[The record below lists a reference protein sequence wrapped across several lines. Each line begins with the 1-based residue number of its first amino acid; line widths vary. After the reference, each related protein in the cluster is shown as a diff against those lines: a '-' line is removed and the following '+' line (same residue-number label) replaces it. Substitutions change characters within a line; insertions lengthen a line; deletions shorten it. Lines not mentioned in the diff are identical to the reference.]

1 MMEIGGVRKREA
13 KSNKKKPYTTEQDLQ
28 CDEKESSIYNESR
41 KSDLRELRAKAVEKI
56 KRKKSWTNRMY
67 D

>member
-1 MMEIGGVRKREA
+1 MEKGGRKREGKA
-13 KSNKKKPYTTEQDLQ
+13 KQKKPYTTDQDLQ

-56 KRKKSWTNRMY
+56 KRKKSWTNRVY

>member
-1 MMEIGGVRKREA
+1 MERGGSRKRDA
-13 KSNKKKPYTTEQDLQ
+13 KDKKKKKSYTTEQDLQ

-41 KSDLRELRAKAVEKI
+41 KSDLSELRARAVQKI
-56 KRKKSWTNRMY
+56 KRKKSWTNVVY

>member
-1 MMEIGGVRKREA
+1 MERGGGRKREA
-13 KSNKKKPYTTEQDLQ
+13 KANKKKPYTTEQDLQ

-41 KSDLRELRAKAVEKI
+41 KSDLRELRVKAVEKI
-56 KRKKSWTNRMY
+56 KRKKSWTNRVY